1 MKKIVRLCIALAFAV
16 FALVEFAVT
25 GQAAEGQKFKIGM
38 IIKEP
43 SAPYI
48 QAFVKGAEDS
58 AKEAG
63 VEVLIKDGEADSI
76 KIMEIIDTFI
86 SQKIDA
92 FILAGAVDLRALVPG
107 IVRLNE
113 SNIPVAA
120 LDTSPEGGKVDFFLS
135 FDLEK
140 STAKA
145 TELFVEGI
153 KRRNGGEI
161 PEGVVVEI
169 IGDSADMFTVACT
182 SGFNSVLKNYPSLQ
196 VVQGEGNWNN
206 TDSHAKA
213 SDMITRHGGKIKGIY
228 VQTPDLMAAGVIS
241 AIEAAGLDPA
251 NYGICGI
258 CIGPEGIELIKQK
271 KVLGIV
277 EQPAYDS
284 AYMAVSYLADKL
296 AGKPVPRIGDT
307 ITKEGAL
314 WSPASVI
321 KNPWTDEG
329 AFIVMQGVLVP
340 QEIDPDDIRLW
351 ENKIT
356 N

>member
-1 MKKIVRLCIALAFAV
+1 MGFA
-16 FALVEFAVT
+16 AP
-25 GQAAEGQKFKIGM
+25 GQAADGQKLRIGM
-38 IIKEP
+38 VIKEP

-48 QAFVKGAEDS
+48 QAFVKGAEDK
-58 AKEAG
+58 AKELG
-63 VEVLIKDGEADSI
+63 IEVMIRDGEADSM
-76 KIMEIIDTFI
+76 KIMDIIDTFI

-145 TELFVEGI
+145 TELFIDGV
-153 KRRNGGEI
+153 KQRNGGQI
-161 PEGVVVEI
+161 PEGVVIEI

-182 SGFNSVLKNYPSLQ
+182 SGFNSVLEKYPQLQ
-196 VVQGEGNWNN
+196 VVQGEGKWNN

-213 SDMITRHGGKIKGIY
+213 SDLITRYGDKIKGIY
-228 VQTPDLMAAGVIS
+228 VQTPDIMAAGVIS
-241 AIEAAGLDPA
+241 AIEAAGLDPV

-258 CIGPEGIELIKQK
+258 CIGPEGIEMIKQK

-284 AYMAVSYLADKL
+284 AYMAVSYLYDKL
-296 AGKPVPRIGDT
+296 TGKPAPRIGET
-307 ITKEGAL
+307 ITSEGAL

-321 KNPWTDEG
+321 KNPWAAEG
-329 AFIVMQGVLVP
+329 AYIVMQAPLVP
-340 QEIDPDDIRLW
+340 QEVAPDDSRLW

-356 N
+356 D